1 MMVQYAT
8 AVAFPRNGSAAWA
21 DVPGADWMP
30 AEQVKQKLAAAGYT
44 EIYELGADDGRW
56 EGEGL
61 KGGQRLDFH
70 ADPRTG
76 AILGEARPR
85 LGRR

>member
-1 MMVQYAT
+1 MMVRYAT
-8 AVAFPRNGSAAWA
+8 AVALLLGAAGAAWA

-76 AILGEARPR
+76 AILSEKPDRD
-85 LGRR
+85 